1 VTRLPLR
8 VAFVNHTAELGGGEI
23 ALLEL
28 VRNLDVSLISPIVI
42 LFANGPLVPLLRET
56 IEVHVVSL
64 SSDVLKA
71 KKDQLNLRTLVRSG
85 PVLDTASFMYRLRG
99 LLRSLNPNV
108 VYTNSLKADLLGGVT
123 GRLLGIPVVWH
134 VRDRI
139 SPEYIP
145 GNIVK
150 IFRILAKIIPTRI
163 IANSASTLYSISAES
178 MSQRDAGQGVVIHDG
193 VDIEKY
199 TVHDECSKDHWITIG
214 LIGRISPWKGQD
226 VFIEAVR
233 LIYRYYPN
241 VRFQIIG
248 SVTFGETDFCQRIQ
262 QLLQMY
268 KLTDIIELV
277 GFESNIPRRLSTLDI
292 VVHASVIPEP
302 FGQVIIEAMAAGKPV
317 IATNGGGVPE
327 IVCDGINGILI
338 PMKDAES
345 MALAMTKLIIDK
357 ALCSRMGSAA
367 RSHVSE
373 NFTISKTVKA
383 VENLLLAI

>member
-123 GRLLGIPVVWH
+123 ARLLGIPVVWH

-150 IFRILAKIIPTRI
+150 IFRIFAKIIPTRI
-163 IANSASTLYSISAES
+163 IANSASTLFSISAES

-345 MALAMTKLIIDK
+345 MALAMTKLIVDK

>member
-1 VTRLPLR
+1 MTRLPLR
-8 VAFVNHTAELGGGEI
+8 VAFINHTAELGGGEI

-28 VRNLDVSLISPIVI
+28 VRNFDASLISPIVI
-42 LFANGPLVPLLRET
+42 LFANGPLVPLLQEVV
-56 IEVHVVSL
+56 EVHVVSL

-71 KKDQLNLRTLVRSG
+71 KKDQLNLRSLVQSG
-85 PVLDTASFMYRLRG
+85 PVVDTASFMYRLHS
-99 LLRSLNPNV
+99 LLLSLNPYV

-145 GNIVK
+145 GNIAK
-150 IFRILAKIIPTRI
+150 IFRILAKVIPTRI
-163 IANSASTLYSISAES
+163 IANSASTLFSISADS
-178 MSQRDAGQGVVIHDG
+178 MSLRDAGLGVVIHDG
-193 VDIEKY
+193 VDIGKY
-199 TVHDECSKDHWITIG
+199 NAPDECSKHRWITIG

-233 LIYRYYPN
+233 LIYRSYPD
-241 VRFQIIG
+241 VRFQIVG
-248 SVTFGETDFCQRIQ
+248 SVTFGETDFSQRIQ
-262 QLLQMY
+262 QLLQVY
-268 KLTDIIELV
+268 ELTDIIELV

-338 PMKDAES
+338 PMRDAES
-345 MALAMTKLIIDK
+345 MALAMTKLIVDK

-367 RSHVSE
+367 RSHVAG
-373 NFTISKTVKA
+373 NFTISKTAKA
-383 VENLLLAI
+383 VESLLLAI